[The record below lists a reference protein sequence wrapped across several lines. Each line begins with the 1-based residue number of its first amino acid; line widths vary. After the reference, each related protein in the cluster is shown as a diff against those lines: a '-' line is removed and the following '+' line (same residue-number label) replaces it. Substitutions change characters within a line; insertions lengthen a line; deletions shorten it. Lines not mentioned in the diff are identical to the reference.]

1 MRKGELDVIGYC
13 MYCKNTTT
21 IAQRIKRI
29 TISAG
34 VNTFYIDVFCTKCG
48 RNISSLPEICANAY
62 NYANSVLSYNKGEIE
77 NG

>member
-1 MRKGELDVIGYC
+1 
-13 MYCKNTTT
+13 MYCKNATNIT
-21 IAQRIKRI
+21 QRIKRI

-48 RNISSLPEICANAY
+48 RNISSLPEIFANMY
-62 NYANSVLSYNKGEIE
+62 NYTNSVLSSNKGEIK